1 MIMKI
6 SIDEAI
12 RLANDRIWMADVDPR
27 NFRYLG
33 TCQNSLGDISVAL
46 VVNPTYVESQKR
58 LEFEPS
64 SARVL
69 NVGNSK
75 KTVIIGIGHEAENS
89 STVDIHQAIAK
100 PGDAKFLAELKE
112 RAPVLASLGERLLS
126 EVRRDNPSNDL
137 NSKESGKYV
146 EGPDNYWTVKIQPR
160 DQSLSITV
168 RGRPQDFEAH
178 GNIEIKGDRPGYSR
192 FKIYKEN
199 QLNAGIQMIRQA
211 RRKQLY

>member
-1 MIMKI
+1 MKI

-12 RLANDRIWMADVDPR
+12 HLADGRIWMANVDPR

-64 SARVL
+64 SALVL
-69 NVGNSK
+69 NVGKSK
-75 KTVIIGIGHEAENS
+75 KTVIIGMGHEDENS

-112 RAPVLASLGERLLS
+112 RAPGLASLGERLLS

-178 GNIEIKGDRPGYSR
+178 SNIEIKGDRPGYSR
-192 FKIYKEN
+192 FKIYNEK
-199 QLNAGIQMIRQA
+199 QLNAGIQIIKQA
-211 RRKQLY
+211 KRKQLY